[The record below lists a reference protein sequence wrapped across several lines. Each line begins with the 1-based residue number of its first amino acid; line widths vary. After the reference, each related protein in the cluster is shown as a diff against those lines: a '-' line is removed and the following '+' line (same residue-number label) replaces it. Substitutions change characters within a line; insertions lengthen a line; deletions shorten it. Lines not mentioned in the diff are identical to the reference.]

1 MEVALRGLSSAG
13 NDYDCQDGELQVC
26 HNAINNGAGLRPIQE
41 PTAIAELPAGWKG
54 LAFVHH
60 TSAGDTYI
68 IRDGSGNAWYGKA
81 DDIQTGESAAGA
93 LTQMTEPQAGLFK
106 DGEYQLSS
114 VGNVL
119 VVNFSGAGVANG
131 TKGIHYYRWNDDQ
144 DCYKYLGQYPP
155 DLKLEFSMVHY
166 SGHVESDG
174 SITYNDGCLMYYE
187 TGQSVM
193 SFSAD
198 DSFTQGSMICYPDG
212 NSDYDKLVDE
222 LLGKVNKIKGEMRRQ
237 GLFLGRVFVRTA
249 YKLYD
254 GNYIMQSA
262 PVLLAPTMED
272 NPLVWPYSIDPLRL
286 DSAGKGEWSI
296 GVKYRIYFRPFVLCV
311 KSLATAEDKA
321 KLKEWKEVID
331 EVCVFVTP
339 ELQDYVEEPGYMVL
353 KRKEK
358 MLTRLMDETETT
370 VLGEYISDRPDG
382 EKWRYGQYRAYMLE
396 DIMND
401 GYGLTVSMRPPCP
414 MGIALSG
421 AQSTLQGSYIN
432 EGDDASTT
440 GGSPIMASQTLSIDT
455 REVAILKHGQ
465 YIEQGGSFSWDDA
478 GEEKLRAMLTEFCYY
493 THIIQFER
501 KPDTEEK
508 RVEQQYL
515 FYPLK
520 EYSIDEATKLG
531 EIDKTMEW
539 PYFKLNLSN
548 GIWPRKG
555 EQIEAPSDV
564 SFVKF
569 EKNKLENLTA
579 QTDTLPDDYG
589 SWQKRVPKYMHTY
602 NNRLSMAN
610 VAITFRS
617 VPEHWLGGQKA
628 TGRVMD
634 GRLSGQVVVKDGGVV
649 SSAQLDVTS
658 FYNISLNAG
667 FFYYPHPKASKIEI
681 AATLDGKA
689 SYYAFEMKPHP
700 YLYGSYFYDKDFC
713 NIVNLD
719 ANPLSKYAVPAG
731 QTYAQGVIHRPNY
744 MYTSEVDNP
753 FTFPSEGVNAIGSG
767 EIVAIKSAS
776 KSMSEGT
783 AFGSMPLY
791 AFCTDGV
798 WPLSVGETGLF
809 VATNPPTR
817 ETLVNNDANALL
829 QTDNAVIFMSD
840 RGLMRLVGESTVLLS
855 GQLRERFGTFDVAK
869 LPGWDAIMGR
879 FDDGAKYLEADDFLG
894 FIRQGAR
901 LAFDYVNYRVI
912 VFRPYDANDESTHT
926 AYVYDVASESWA
938 TMASTLTASVEGYP
952 ASMVNVIGNG
962 GKMLVARFDQ
972 GNTVLAGGGK
982 AFYTT
987 RPMKFGKADTLK
999 TVRTL
1004 FERAVSHGGAKYLGL
1019 WGSRDMTHWIPI
1031 GAVKGGRMPRLSG
1044 TPYKYFIAAG
1054 WSELDVHGDTISRLT
1069 VEEADK
1075 YQDKIR

>member
-119 VVNFSGAGVANG
+119 VVNFNSTDVS
-131 TKGIHYYRWNDDQ
+131 GIHYYRYDA
-144 DCYKYLGQYPP
+144 YKKTYSYIGQYPP
-155 DLKLEFSMVHY
+155 DVALEF
-166 SGHVESDG
+166 E
-174 SITYNDGCLMYYE
+174 LMYDNWSGVANRGNVVNTKIAATVTVDDAIKVSHSFQYGESAKLQDAVMGLVNE
-187 TGQSVM
+187 TVNE
-193 SFSAD
+193 A
-198 DSFTQGSMICYPDG
+198 
-212 NSDYDKLVDE
+212 
-222 LLGKVNKIKGEMRRQ
+222 KVKSQ
-237 GLFLGRVFVRTA
+237 FLNPFFVRYA
-249 YKLYD
+249 YRLYD
-254 GNYIMQSA
+254 GTYIMQSS
-262 PVLLAPTMED
+262 PVLMVPDCGYNPTVITQLKSSEDPQVRIRAAYRTMNLRARSRISDGDSELLKNWADIIQSVDIFITPQILNYALTGEALSMLRVDSRNLEEGADTTVYSGLAGGTFSRATSSSGSAED
-272 NPLVWPYSIDPLRL
+272 LSSRRHGFFYDELSEADKEGLLL
-286 DSAGKGEWSI
+286 DSESLTAYEETCFVKGFA
-296 GVKYRIYFRPFVLCV
+296 R
-311 KSLATAEDKA
+311 
-321 KLKEWKEVID
+321 
-331 EVCVFVTP
+331 
-339 ELQDYVEEPGYMVL
+339 
-353 KRKEK
+353 
-358 MLTRLMDETETT
+358 
-370 VLGEYISDRPDG
+370 DG
-382 EKWRYGQYRAYMLE
+382 MLE
-396 DIMND
+396 DWISESYVFYKLKGYTIDDAVALGSKAESKGPSGFATVKREGSDGIVNLTTFEQLPD
-401 GYGLTVSMRPPCP
+401 GYGQRS
-414 MGIALSG
+414 
-421 AQSTLQGSYIN
+421 
-432 EGDDASTT
+432 
-440 GGSPIMASQTLSIDT
+440 
-455 REVAILKHGQ
+455 LK
-465 YIEQGGSFSWDDA
+465 
-478 GEEKLRAMLTEFCYY
+478 M
-493 THIIQFER
+493 
-501 KPDTEEK
+501 
-508 RVEQQYL
+508 
-515 FYPLK
+515 
-520 EYSIDEATKLG
+520 
-531 EIDKTMEW
+531 
-539 PYFKLNLSN
+539 
-548 GIWPRKG
+548 
-555 EQIEAPSDV
+555 
-564 SFVKF
+564 
-569 EKNKLENLTA
+569 
-579 QTDTLPDDYG
+579 
-589 SWQKRVPKYMHTY
+589 PKYIHTY
-602 NNRLSMAN
+602 NGRLNVAN
-610 VAITFRS
+610 VDLR
-617 VPEHWLGGQKA
+617 
-628 TGRVMD
+628 
-634 GRLSGQVVVKDGGVV
+634 
-649 SSAQLDVTS
+649 
-658 FYNISLNAG
+658 
-667 FFYYPHPKASKIEI
+667 EI
-681 AATLDGKA
+681 AAFPIGFLSCYTAFGSFVFPEEQGEQVIDDGTMTGSATVYIEDNGTVRTAKAEFPFAADGQSQYGEWGTLGSMPGYFFYPNPNAKWLHIA
-689 SYYAFEMKPHP
+689 GEYRTVGYIKSENRWLPLKPHP
-700 YLYGSYFYDKDFC
+700 FLYGAYYFDGYYGFEKAEHDEPE
-713 NIVNLD
+713 IARGTIEGV
-719 ANPLSKYAVPAG
+719 SH
-731 QTYAQGVIHRPNY
+731 QTNY

-753 FTFPSEGVNAIGSG
+753 FMFPSEGVNAIGSG

-829 QTDNAVIFMSD
+829 QTDNAVIFMTD

-894 FIRQGAR
+894 FIRQGAK
-901 LAFDYVNYRVI
+901 LAFDYVNYRVM

-1075 YQDKIR
+1075 CQDKIR

>member
-1 MEVALRGLSSAG
+1 MRTGETVEVALRGLSSAG

-26 HNAINNGAGLRPIQE
+26 HNAINNGAGLRAIQE

-119 VVNFSGAGVANG
+119 VVNFNSTDVS
-131 TKGIHYYRWNDDQ
+131 GIHYYRYDA
-144 DCYKYLGQYPP
+144 YKKTYSYIGQYPP
-155 DLKLEFSMVHY
+155 DVALEF
-166 SGHVESDG
+166 E
-174 SITYNDGCLMYYE
+174 LMYDNWSGVANRGNVVNTKIAATVTVDDAIKVSHSFQYGESAKLQDAVMGLVNE
-187 TGQSVM
+187 TVNE
-193 SFSAD
+193 A
-198 DSFTQGSMICYPDG
+198 
-212 NSDYDKLVDE
+212 
-222 LLGKVNKIKGEMRRQ
+222 KVKSQ
-237 GLFLGRVFVRTA
+237 FLNPFFVRYA
-249 YKLYD
+249 YRLYD
-254 GNYIMQSA
+254 GTYIMQSS
-262 PVLLAPTMED
+262 PVLMVPDCGYNPTVITQLKSSEDPQVRIRAAYRTMNLRARSRISDGDSELLKNWADIIQSVDIFITPQILNYALTGEALSMLRVDSRNLEEGADTTVYSGLAGGTFSRATSSSGSAED
-272 NPLVWPYSIDPLRL
+272 LSSRRHGFFYDELSEADKEGLLL
-286 DSAGKGEWSI
+286 DSESLTAYEETCFVKGFA
-296 GVKYRIYFRPFVLCV
+296 R
-311 KSLATAEDKA
+311 
-321 KLKEWKEVID
+321 
-331 EVCVFVTP
+331 
-339 ELQDYVEEPGYMVL
+339 
-353 KRKEK
+353 
-358 MLTRLMDETETT
+358 
-370 VLGEYISDRPDG
+370 DG
-382 EKWRYGQYRAYMLE
+382 MLE
-396 DIMND
+396 DWISESYVFYKLKGYTIDDAVALGSKAESKGPAGFATVKREGSDGIVNLTTFEQLPD
-401 GYGLTVSMRPPCP
+401 GYGQRS
-414 MGIALSG
+414 
-421 AQSTLQGSYIN
+421 
-432 EGDDASTT
+432 
-440 GGSPIMASQTLSIDT
+440 
-455 REVAILKHGQ
+455 LK
-465 YIEQGGSFSWDDA
+465 
-478 GEEKLRAMLTEFCYY
+478 M
-493 THIIQFER
+493 
-501 KPDTEEK
+501 
-508 RVEQQYL
+508 
-515 FYPLK
+515 
-520 EYSIDEATKLG
+520 
-531 EIDKTMEW
+531 
-539 PYFKLNLSN
+539 
-548 GIWPRKG
+548 
-555 EQIEAPSDV
+555 
-564 SFVKF
+564 
-569 EKNKLENLTA
+569 
-579 QTDTLPDDYG
+579 
-589 SWQKRVPKYMHTY
+589 PKYIHTY
-602 NNRLSMAN
+602 NGRLNVAN
-610 VAITFRS
+610 VDLR
-617 VPEHWLGGQKA
+617 
-628 TGRVMD
+628 
-634 GRLSGQVVVKDGGVV
+634 
-649 SSAQLDVTS
+649 
-658 FYNISLNAG
+658 
-667 FFYYPHPKASKIEI
+667 EI
-681 AATLDGKA
+681 AAFPIGFLSCYTAFGSFVFPEEQGEQVIDDGTMTGSATVYIEDNGTVRTAKAEFPFAADGQSQYGEWGTLGSMPGYFFYPNPNAKWLHIA
-689 SYYAFEMKPHP
+689 GEYRTVGYIKSENRWLPLKPHP
-700 YLYGSYFYDKDFC
+700 FLYGAYYFDGYYGFEKAEHDEPE
-713 NIVNLD
+713 IARGTIEGV
-719 ANPLSKYAVPAG
+719 SH
-731 QTYAQGVIHRPNY
+731 QTNY

-753 FTFPSEGVNAIGSG
+753 FMFPSEGVNAIGSG

>member
-119 VVNFSGAGVANG
+119 VVNFNSTDVS
-131 TKGIHYYRWNDDQ
+131 GIHYYRYDA
-144 DCYKYLGQYPP
+144 YKKTYSYIGQYPP
-155 DLKLEFSMVHY
+155 DVALEFELFYDNSTEDGTEKTMDLTV
-166 SGHVESDG
+166 VEVEG
-174 SITYNDGCLMYYE
+174 LPNLNDR
-187 TGQSVM
+187 
-193 SFSAD
+193 
-198 DSFTQGSMICYPDG
+198 G
-212 NSDYDKLVDE
+212 NIMGNTVLQDA
-222 LLGKVNKIKGEMRRQ
+222 LLGEVNKITDKAKRECK
-237 GLFLGRVFVRTA
+237 FLSPFFVRYA
-249 YKLYD
+249 YRMYD
-254 GNYIMQSA
+254 GTYIMQSA
-262 PVLLAPTMED
+262 PVLMVPDYGANPMCIFYYLALTGTLSIGHRAMSLRARSKISTEDKILLEKWEDIIQGISIFITPQILNYSLTGSKLNGLYSYRMPDGSLTGVGPTDDVNDRISPEESGMFLNGGTFSVAKVFTKED
-272 NPLVWPYSIDPLRL
+272 NEA
-286 DSAGKGEWSI
+286 DSGGSTNSSRRHRFFEN
-296 GVKYRIYFRPFVLCV
+296 V
-311 KSLATAEDKA
+311 ATDSENTKLKNSNYVIRGFQRDGTLEDWINGTYVFY
-321 KLKEWKEVID
+321 KLKEYTIAEA
-331 EVCVFVTP
+331 CA
-339 ELQDYVEEPGYMVL
+339 
-353 KRKEK
+353 
-358 MLTRLMDETETT
+358 
-370 VLGEYISDRPDG
+370 LGG
-382 EKWRYGQYRAYMLE
+382 K
-396 DIMND
+396 
-401 GYGLTVSMRPPCP
+401 
-414 MGIALSG
+414 
-421 AQSTLQGSYIN
+421 
-432 EGDDASTT
+432 
-440 GGSPIMASQTLSIDT
+440 
-455 REVAILKHGQ
+455 
-465 YIEQGGSFSWDDA
+465 
-478 GEEKLRAMLTEFCYY
+478 
-493 THIIQFER
+493 
-501 KPDTEEK
+501 TEEK
-508 RVEQQYL
+508 GPAGFTTVKREG
-515 FYPLK
+515 
-520 EYSIDEATKLG
+520 SD
-531 EIDKTMEW
+531 
-539 PYFKLNLSN
+539 
-548 GIWPRKG
+548 GI
-555 EQIEAPSDV
+555 V
-564 SFVKF
+564 
-569 EKNKLENLTA
+569 NLTTFE
-579 QTDTLPDDYG
+579 QLPDGYRTR
-589 SWQKRVPKYMHTY
+589 SLNMPKYVHTY
-602 NNRLSMAN
+602 NGRLNIAN
-610 VAITFRS
+610 VDVREIPWFPIGFLSSYTA
-617 VPEHWLGGQKA
+617 LGQF
-628 TGRVMD
+628 
-634 GRLSGQVVVKDGGVV
+634 VV
-649 SSAQLDVTS
+649 SENPPQYAQNGKMAGYVTVYIEDNGSVRTATAQLP
-658 FYNISLNAG
+658 F
-667 FFYYPHPKASKIEI
+667 
-681 AATLDGKA
+681 
-689 SYYAFEMKPHP
+689 
-700 YLYGSYFYDKDFC
+700 
-713 NIVNLD
+713 
-719 ANPLSKYAVPAG
+719 AG
-731 QTYAQGVIHRPNY
+731 QTSDGEWGTLNSMPGYFFYPDPNAKWLHIYVTNRNTETSRYEDRWLPLKQHPFLYGAFYFDGYYGFEKAEHDEPEIARGTIEGVSHQTNY

-753 FTFPSEGVNAIGSG
+753 FMFPSEGVNAIGSG

-962 GKMLVARFDQ
+962 GKMLVARFDH

-982 AFYTT
+982 AFYAT